1 MDDKEENLQVATSLL
16 KLVGFETKEAIN
28 GADAIIKF
36 EEWNPHLILMDIR
49 MPVMDGYEATRII
62 KQTEKGKLTP
72 IVALTASTFE
82 EDHQKAEMLNMQG
95 YISKP
100 FRENEL
106 FSTIEKILG
115 IKYVYD
121 DVVEIAQEKYLVDDK
136 EMVADIAKLSVDLV
150 SKMLDAIAVAD
161 MDTLIELINNVS
173 LENSKLSLH
182 MMTLANN
189 YEYDNLK
196 QLLKIK
202 TQ

>member
-1 MDDKEENLQVATSLL
+1 M
-16 KLVGFETKEAIN
+16 
-28 GADAIIKF
+28 
-36 EEWNPHLILMDIR
+36 
-49 MPVMDGYEATRII
+49 
-62 KQTEKGKLTP
+62 
-72 IVALTASTFE
+72 
-82 EDHQKAEMLNMQG
+82 
-95 YISKP
+95 
-100 FRENEL
+100 